1 MARIISNWP
10 GEPFDVEMIYE
21 RGQHSEPGSDKGQ
34 LFAIQASQRRRV
46 LASEPAV
53 IGVKRT
59 LLLSLS
65 WHMNDL
71 MDDCV

>member
-21 RGQHSEPGSDKGQ
+21 RGQHSEPAVIKGNY
-34 LFAIQASQRRRV
+34 LPYQASQRRRV